1 MGTPT
6 PDWWARLSRD
16 YPPLVPFY
24 EAKYAFLDS
33 ISPLHTRRADIWKGV
48 DQYVEVAMKTRKA
61 RWPSPT
67 LWDYGYEDDAYALLV
82 ALEDA
87 WYDALDWIDRQFR
100 SELFVLEA
108 FLSLETSAYT
118 ASTEELYGP
127 PERSGPPGKLE
138 RGLFCTDCLSVC
150 CPCVMGSNCVPIDS
164 DLDSDYDSD

>member
-1 MGTPT
+1 MATPT

-16 YPPLVPFY
+16 YLPLVPFY

-33 ISPLHTRRADIWKGV
+33 ISPLHTRRADIREAV
-48 DQYVEVAMKTRKA
+48 NQYVEVAMKTRKA
-61 RWPSPT
+61 HWPPPT
-67 LWDYGYEDDAYALLV
+67 LWDYGYEDDSYALLV

-100 SELFVLEA
+100 SELFIMEA

-127 PERSGPPGKLE
+127 PGKLE
-138 RGLFCTDCLSVC
+138 RGLFCVDCLSVC
-150 CPCVMGSNCVPIDS
+150 CPCVMGSNCVPLDLDS
-164 DLDSDYDSD
+164 DLDSDSD

>member
-6 PDWWARLSRD
+6 SDWWARLSRD
-16 YPPLVPFY
+16 YPALVPFY
-24 EAKYAFLDS
+24 KAKYAFLDS
-33 ISPLHTRRADIWKGV
+33 ISPIHTRRADIWRGV

-87 WYDALDWIDRQFR
+87 WAVGLEWLDRQSR
-100 SELFVLEA
+100 SEFFILEA

-118 ASTEELYGP
+118 ASTEE
-127 PERSGPPGKLE
+127 RSGPPGKLE
-138 RGLFCTDCLSVC
+138 RGLFCVDCLSVC
-150 CPCVMGSNCVPIDS
+150 CPCEIGSNCVPLEDS
-164 DLDSDYDSD
+164 GSDSDYDSD